1 MRRALAL
8 CSMVAAWILVA
19 SAPAG
24 AIVYGEFDGNRH
36 PNVGTMVVDIEGD
49 KFSVCSGTLI
59 DSDTFLTASHCTA
72 FPEQVLETD
81 RVWVSFDPVF
91 DPATSTL
98 LPGTTHTHPEFAFGQ
113 GPGGFSDVHDVAV
126 IELDAPAAGITPAQL
141 PTEGLLDG
149 LTNKQLKRA
158 TFTAVGYGTVRET
171 RKMAWQSI
179 LDNNERRFG
188 LQHALA
194 LRPFWLQL
202 TMNEAT
208 GDAGTCFGDSGGPH
222 FLGGVSSNL
231 LVSITVTG
239 DRWCKAT
246 DTTYRVDTDSARD
259 FLEDFVTLP

>member
-8 CSMVAAWILVA
+8 CSMAAAWILVA

-36 PNVGTMVVDIEGD
+36 PNVGTMVVDIDGD
-49 KFSVCSGTLI
+49 KFSICSGTLI
-59 DSDTFLTASHCTA
+59 DSDSFLTASHCTA
-72 FPEQVLETD
+72 FPEQVLGTD
-81 RVWVSFDPVF
+81 QVWVSFDPVF
-91 DPATSTL
+91 DPDTSKL
-98 LPGTTHTHPEFAFGQ
+98 FPGTTHTNPEFGFS
-113 GPGGFSDVHDVAV
+113 GPGGFSDAHDIAV
-126 IELDAPAAGITPAQL
+126 IELDAPIKKITPAQL
-141 PTEGLLDG
+141 PTEGLLDE
-149 LTNKQLKRA
+149 LKADGELLSA

-188 LQHALA
+188 LQSALA

-202 TMNEAT
+202 SMNEAT

>member
-59 DSDTFLTASHCTA
+59 APDIFLTASHCTI
-72 FPEQVLETD
+72 FVETVLETD

-98 LPGTTHTHPEFAFGQ
+98 LPGTTHTHPEFGFS
-113 GPGGFSDVHDVAV
+113 GPGGFSDAHDIAV

>member
-24 AIVYGEFDGNRH
+24 AIVYGQFDGNRH
-36 PNVGTMVVDIEGD
+36 PYVGTMVVDIEGD
-49 KFSVCSGTLI
+49 KFSICSGTLI
-59 DSDTFLTASHCTA
+59 DSNTFLTASHCTA

-91 DPATSTL
+91 DPDRSKL
-98 LPGTTHTHPEFAFGQ
+98 FPGTTHTHPEFGFS
-113 GPGGFSDVHDVAV
+113 GPGGFSDAHDIAV
-126 IELDAPAAGITPAQL
+126 IELDKAITKITPAQL
-141 PTEGLLDG
+141 ATEGLLDE
-149 LTNKQLKRA
+149 LKAGGELNTA

-194 LRPFWLQL
+194 LRPFWFQL

-208 GDAGTCFGDSGGPH
+208 GDSGTCFGDSGGPH
-222 FLGGVSSNL
+222 FLGGATSNL

-259 FLEDFVTLP
+259 FLEEFVTLP

>member
-1 MRRALAL
+1 MRRALTL

-36 PNVGTMVVDIEGD
+36 PNVGTMVVDIDGD

-59 DSDTFLTASHCTA
+59 APDIFLTASHCTIFA
-72 FPEQVLETD
+72 EAVLETD
-81 RVWVSFDPVF
+81 RVWVSFDPIF
-91 DPATSTL
+91 DPVSSTL
-98 LPGTTHTHPEFAFGQ
+98 FPGTTHTHPEFGFS
-113 GPGGFSDVHDVAV
+113 GPGGFSDAHDIAV
-126 IELDAPAAGITPAQL
+126 IELDAPVAGITPAQL
-141 PTEGLLDG
+141 PTEGLLDD
-149 LTNKQLKRA
+149 LKASKQLKVA

-188 LQHALA
+188 LQSFNA

-202 TMNEAT
+202 SMNQAK

-222 FLGGVSSNL
+222 FLGGVTSNL

-259 FLEDFVTLP
+259 FLEEFVTLP